1 MSLVASGET
10 AMSAR
15 FFLPLAVR
23 AALRVTGD
31 ERKNFLQG
39 LVSSDATKIA
49 ADTALHAGFLTAQG
63 RFLHEFFMLE
73 IGNAVL
79 LEGEAARLG
88 DLLRRLKI
96 YKLRAKIALDLAP
109 DFAAGAFWGADA
121 AAAFG
126 LPETPGAAKQ
136 LAGGIV
142 YVDPRLS
149 ALGVRAL
156 LPAQTL
162 APIAAEHGFALGDA
176 GAYDALRVSLGV
188 PDGSRD
194 LAIEDAL
201 LLENGFD
208 ELGGV
213 DFKKGCYVGQEVT
226 ARMKHRGLVKKR
238 LLPVAISGPAP
249 AVGTKIL
256 QDGAEAGE
264 MRSSVGGR
272 GLALI
277 RLDALDKPSA
287 LVAGEATLLAERPA
301 WANF

>member
-1 MSLVASGET
+1 
-10 AMSAR
+10 MSAR
-15 FFLPLAVR
+15 FFVPLAAR
-23 AALRVTGD
+23 AAVRVTGED
-31 ERKNFLQG
+31 RKIFLQG

-73 IGNAVL
+73 IGDAVL

-96 YKLRAKIALDLAP
+96 YKLRAKIALEPAP
-109 DFAAGAFWGADA
+109 EFAVGAFWGADVG
-121 AAAFG
+121 AAFG

-156 LPAQTL
+156 LPAPALETV
-162 APIAAEHGFALGDA
+162 ASEHGFVSGALGE
-176 GAYDALRVSLGV
+176 YDALRVSLGV

-208 ELGGV
+208 ELGSV

-226 ARMKHRGLVKKR
+226 ARMKYRGLVKKR
-238 LLPVAISGPAP
+238 LLPVTLDGPAP
-249 AVGTKIL
+249 AIGTKIL

-264 MRSSVGGR
+264 MRSSVGDK
-272 GLALI
+272 GLALL

-287 LVAGEATLLAERPA
+287 LVAGEATLVATKPA

>member
-1 MSLVASGET
+1 
-10 AMSAR
+10 MSAR
-15 FFLPLAVR
+15 FFVPLPTR
-23 AALRVTGD
+23 AALCVTGED
-31 ERKNFLQG
+31 RKTFLQG

-49 ADTALHAGFLTAQG
+49 ADKALHAGFLTAQG
-63 RFLHEFFMLE
+63 RFLHEFFMLA
-73 IGNAVL
+73 IGEAVM
-79 LEGEAARLG
+79 LEGEAERLG

-96 YKLRAKIALDLAP
+96 YKLRAKIALAPAP
-109 DFAAGAFWGADA
+109 DHAVGVFWGAGA
-121 AAAFG
+121 AASFG
-126 LPETPGAAKQ
+126 LPETPGAAKEIS
-136 LAGGIV
+136 GGSV
-142 YVDPRLS
+142 YVDPRLP

-156 LPAQTL
+156 LPAQAL
-162 APIAAEHGFALGDA
+162 AKVAAEHGFAPGEPGD
-176 GAYDALRVSLGV
+176 YDALRVSLGV

-226 ARMKHRGLVKKR
+226 ARMKYRGLVKKR
-238 LLPVAISGPAP
+238 LIPVTIAGPVPAI
-249 AVGTKIL
+249 GTKIL

-264 MRSSVGGR
+264 MRSTAGAQ

-277 RLDALDKPSA
+277 RLDALEKTSA
-287 LVAGEATLLAERPA
+287 LVAGDTTLVPAKPA